1 MRFCRKA
8 EVAGKVS
15 VTELPDASQ
24 QCLNVPAEVL
34 AGPVLRVRF
43 P

>member
-24 QCLNVPAEVL
+24 PCFNVPAEVL
-34 AGPVLRVRF
+34 AGSVLRVGS